1 MAAMESHGAQSSTV
15 GYAFEA
21 CPHIHN
27 IHNVTSFTGCVW
39 NVNLALSVGD
49 EFVAIITMPSGDLP
63 HTKKC

>member
-15 GYAFEA
+15 GYGFEA
-21 CPHIHN
+21 CRH
-27 IHNVTSFTGCVW
+27 IHNVTSVTGCVW

-49 EFVAIITMPSGDLP
+49 DFVAIITMPSGELP